1 MSHCTLFMRILNA
14 AHTWLAPSNLWCY
27 SCWHILTAFAC
38 YFFECWPFSCSFSV
52 LLLHRMS
59 GSFCRLRVSVFLLC
73 RWYFP
78 NFSHFLYF
86 QLSCVFWWFYFHC
99 CLFSALL
106 SVLDFLFHPA
116 NMISRHSWFVHTDRF
131 RSFHSRLSFHGLF
144 SPLSPHLLCD
154 YYIDFN
160 PFVYSGLGCNLIF
173 GLVVGN
179 YCFWLI

>member
-59 GSFCRLRVSVFLLC
+59 GSFCRLRVSVFLL
-73 RWYFP
+73 
-78 NFSHFLYF
+78 FLYF
-86 QLSCVFWWFYFHC
+86 QLSCVFRWFYFHC

-131 RSFHSRLSFHGLF
+131 SSFHSRLSFHCLF

-160 PFVYSGLGCNLIF
+160 PFVYSGLGCYLIF